1 MVRKTESGAQP
12 AKQRRSACVN
22 KHKPE
27 RPRRENEV
35 SASAF
40 QRAKAEICLRA
51 LKRLKRS
58 RRPLR
63 TARDAREKKKNA
75 ADKPTQTPS
84 ITITM

>member
-1 MVRKTESGAQP
+1 MVRKTEPGAQP
-12 AKQRRSACVN
+12 AKIGLCKQTQTGASQ
-22 KHKPE
+22 E
-27 RPRRENEV
+27 RNEV

-51 LKRLKRS
+51 LKRLKR
-58 RRPLR
+58 LR

-75 ADKPTQTPS
+75 ADKPTQTPT